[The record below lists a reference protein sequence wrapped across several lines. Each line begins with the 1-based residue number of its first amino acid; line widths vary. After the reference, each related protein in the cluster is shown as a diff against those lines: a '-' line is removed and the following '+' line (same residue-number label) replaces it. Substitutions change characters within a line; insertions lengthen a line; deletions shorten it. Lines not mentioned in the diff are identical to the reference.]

1 MNDTTFNIT
10 EAIRVLRVKAV
21 CSIYNQL
28 SLTISENLLINN
40 THDIDSEES
49 LFLFNYIIAC
59 TIHLNDMQT
68 EMKENTFDPES
79 HRD

>member
-1 MNDTTFNIT
+1 MSDTSYHIT

-21 CSIYNQL
+21 CGIYDQL
-28 SLTISENLLINN
+28 SLTVAENIMVNE

-49 LFLFNYIIAC
+49 VFLFDYVIAC
-59 TIHLNDMQT
+59 TIHLHAIQT
-68 EMKENTFDPES
+68 AMKENPFDPES